1 VGDTSTP
8 VEAADTSARPDLLR
22 ALGAWQ
28 AAAIVVGTIIGTGV
42 FLKAAP
48 MAQLCGSP
56 GWVLAAWAVGGFL
69 SLLGALSYAELGA
82 AYPRA
87 GGEYVFLREGYG
99 PFVGYLY
106 GWARFWIGTPAS
118 IAAYA
123 VGAATFLRGLI
134 GVDELGG
141 VVPVAITLIVVFTAI
156 NCLSVNAGGWL
167 QTVLTALKVVLIL
180 GLAGGALVSADAGN
194 WSHLTSGGYSGGTF
208 PGWGPFGLAILA
220 ALWAYDGWNN
230 LPMAA
235 GEVRDPGK
243 NVPRAIVL
251 GTLIVLAVYALIN
264 VAYFYALSFDD
275 VATARSDR
283 YPDAP
288 AVAARVA
295 DTFLGTTAQA
305 FLAFALTAS
314 ALSAMTGSML
324 TGARVPFAMARDGLA
339 PRRLAHVSQGSRAPV
354 VAVLIQGG
362 WASLLATSGRFD
374 QLTDYVVFSSW
385 LFYAL
390 NAGGVIRLRRARPT
404 LARPYRVPLYPVVP
418 LLFLVLSSLLLL
430 NTMVSATAQSLKGI
444 AFMSLAVPV
453 YLVFHRRERA
463 GG

>member
-1 VGDTSTP
+1 MSEGKQPELV
-8 VEAADTSARPDLLR
+8 R

-56 GWVLAAWAVGGFL
+56 GWVLAAWAVGGGL

-82 AYPRA
+82 AFPRA

-123 VGAATFLRGLI
+123 VGAATFLRGLVPI
-134 GVDELGG
+134 NEVGG
-141 VVPVAITLIVVFTAI
+141 VVPVAISLIVVFTAL

-180 GLAGGALVSADAGN
+180 GFAGGAFLFADGGDWAR
-194 WSHLTSGGYSGGTF
+194 LSGGGWSGGGF
-208 PGWGPFGLAILA
+208 PGWGPFGLAVLA

-235 GEVRDPGK
+235 GEVRDPGR
-243 NVPRAIVL
+243 NLPRAIVL
-251 GTLIVLAVYALIN
+251 GTLVVLAVYALIN
-264 VAYFYALSFDD
+264 VAYFYALGFDD
-275 VATARSDR
+275 VATSRSDT
-283 YPDAP
+283 YSEAP
-288 AVAARVA
+288 AVAARA
-295 DTFLGTTAQA
+295 AGTFLGDTAQG

-339 PRRLAHVSQGSRAPV
+339 PGRLAHVSPGARAPV
-354 VAVLIQGG
+354 VAVLIQGM

-374 QLTDYVVFSSW
+374 QLTNYVVFSSW

-390 NAGGVIRLRRARPT
+390 NAGGVLRLRRSRPD
-404 LARPYRVPLYPVVP
+404 LARPYRVPGYPLVP
-418 LLFLVLSSLLLL
+418 LSFLILSSLLLL
-430 NTMVSATAQSLKGI
+430 NTVVSAPDQSLTGI
-444 AFMSLAVPV
+444 AFMAMAIPV
-453 YLVFHRRERA
+453 YLLFHRQPRAA

>member
-1 VGDTSTP
+1 MIEGTP
-8 VEAADTSARPDLLR
+8 ARPELVR

-48 MAQLCGSP
+48 MAQRCGSP
-56 GWVLAAWAVGGFL
+56 GWVLAAWAAGGVL

-82 AYPRA
+82 AFPRA

-123 VGAATFLRGLI
+123 VGAATFLK
-134 GVDELGG
+134 GVAPVGELGG
-141 VVPVAITLIVVFTAI
+141 IVPVAITLIVVFTAI

-167 QTVLTALKVVLIL
+167 QTVLTTLKVVLIL
-180 GLAGGALVSADAGN
+180 GLAAGALLFADGGSWARLGG
-194 WSHLTSGGYSGGTF
+194 GGYTGGGF
-208 PGWGPFGLAILA
+208 PGWGPFGLAVLA

-235 GEVRDPGK
+235 GEVRDPGR
-243 NVPRAIVL
+243 NLPRAIVL
-251 GTLIVLAVYALIN
+251 GALVVLAVYALIN
-264 VAYFYALSFDD
+264 VAYFYALSFDE
-275 VATARSDR
+275 VATARSDAH
-283 YPDAP
+283 PDAP
-288 AVAARVA
+288 SVAARTA
-295 DTFLGTTAQA
+295 ATFLGGTAQA

-339 PRRLAHVSQGSRAPV
+339 PARLAHVSARGRVPV
-354 VAVLIQGG
+354 VAVLIQGT

-385 LFYAL
+385 MFYAL
-390 NAGGVIRLRRARPT
+390 NAGAVLRLRRLRPN
-404 LARPYRVPLYPVVP
+404 LPRPYLVPGYPFVPLAF
-418 LLFLVLSSLLLL
+418 LLLSSLLLV
-430 NTMVSATAQSLKGI
+430 NTVVSATRQSLTGI
-444 AFMSLAVPV
+444 GFMALGIPV
-453 YLVFHRRERA
+453 YLVLHRKPPGA
-463 GG
+463 KPPGG